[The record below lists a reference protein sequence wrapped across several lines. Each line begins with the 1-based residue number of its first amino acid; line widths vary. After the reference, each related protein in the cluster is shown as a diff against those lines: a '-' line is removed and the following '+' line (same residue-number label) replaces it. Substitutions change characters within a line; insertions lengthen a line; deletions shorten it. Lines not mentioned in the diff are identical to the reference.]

1 MILRIKVSKLD
12 FQAACSDS
20 WVDGQ
25 LQGRQGMYIYAE
37 LGKEHEY
44 ISSTKDDPKT
54 SYKIFQNC
62 AVFIAKSQE
71 QLENEEY
78 EANFSS
84 VTVIIYC

>member
-25 LQGRQGMYIYAE
+25 LQGRQRIYVYAE
-37 LGKEHEY
+37 LGKEYEY
-44 ISSTKDDPKT
+44 ILSAKDDSKT
-54 SYKIFQNC
+54 SYRIFQGC
-62 AVFIAKSQE
+62 AVFFAKSQE
-71 QLENEEY
+71 QLENGEY

>member
-1 MILRIKVSKLD
+1 MILRINVSKLD

-25 LQGRQGMYIYAE
+25 LQGKKGMYVYVE
-37 LGKEHEY
+37 LGKEYEY
-44 ISSTKDDPKT
+44 ISSFKDDPKT
-54 SYKIFQNC
+54 SYRIFSNC
-62 AVFIAKSQE
+62 AVFFAKSQE

-78 EANFSS
+78 EANFPS